1 MKKFKGLFYT
11 GLILVLM
18 PIIVSIVV
26 FYFSY
31 NSGKKIKEKEEKKQ
45 IVYDTV
51 TVKIYDTVVVEK
63 IKYIKKIKLEI
74 DSLKN

>member
-63 IKYIKKIKLEI
+63 IKYIKKVKSET